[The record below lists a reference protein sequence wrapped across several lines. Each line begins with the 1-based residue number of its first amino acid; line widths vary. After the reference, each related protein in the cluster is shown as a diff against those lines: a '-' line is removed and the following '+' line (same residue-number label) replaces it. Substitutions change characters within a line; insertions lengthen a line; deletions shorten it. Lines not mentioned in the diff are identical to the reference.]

1 MKTCL
6 IIVALGL
13 CLAEHASA
21 QQSLVNESLDSARV
35 VRLHLARGGSIHAV
49 LLSTFAPESGA
60 VTYRPRSGDC
70 GVPREVC
77 RIRTP
82 VSELRAIDVSHG
94 YRAGRGALIGG
105 VIGGVLGFV
114 FRTTSPDAQY
124 YAAPCPAPGCGPRS
138 QRTPSVLLTTAAG
151 AALGAGVGAILGLS
165 SPSWEPAP

>member
-1 MKTCL
+1 VKTCL
-6 IIVALGL
+6 MIVALGL

-21 QQSLVNESLDSARV
+21 QQPLVNQSLDSARV
-35 VRLHLARGGSIHAV
+35 VRLHLARGGSVHAV
-49 LLSTFAPESGA
+49 LLSPFAPESGA

-70 GVPREVC
+70 GVPSTVC

-94 YRAGRGALIGG
+94 YHTGRGALIGG
-105 VIGGVLGFV
+105 VIGAMLGFV
-114 FRTTSPDAQY
+114 LRDASSEVQY
-124 YAAPCPAPGCGPRS
+124 YAAPCPPPGCGPRS

-151 AALGAGVGAILGLS
+151 AALGAGVGALLGLS